1 MATFNPRLFTS
12 PDRLKAISP
21 KYLIQLFTPWAPYLA
36 ARGLSLAQ
44 ISSDAFPFQALSQ
57 ILMTPTDNAPKDMVD
72 ALYYIDELSDLEFED
87 VKVIASRVGLELDPP
102 QTLTTADLVTRIWV
116 AAPDLLKECH
126 AEKKAFRQKRFMY
139 QAGKAAEPTPFP
151 EVSDNQRVQIETM
164 LDDWFEEHGRG
175 RGSSVMIFRRDNHV
189 WIMVRH
195 GLPHQRI
202 GTHGEDGSSGTQMFR
217 PQTHDI
223 LLYDEALNELGLSAG
238 TKGERT
244 LYAHAL
250 GLILFGDLTYFGESA
265 KFTLDPLVALGGD
278 ALLCDDVEGIDSIV
292 LEEISRHFGGAFGY
306 KDVHRAKDL
315 FGYHGKSWLT
325 NFTRA
330 RFTSASFRVFFTGGS
345 TTGCRVKIMPP
356 NQASYERDEDG
367 LRVEKWLTARGFI
380 RTPES
385 EADDDAE
392 RVLDVA

>member
-1 MATFNPRLFTS
+1 MAKFDPRLFTS

-21 KYLIQLFTPWAPYLA
+21 EYLIQLFTPWAPYLA
-36 ARGLSLAQ
+36 ARGLPIQQLSA
-44 ISSDAFPFQALSQ
+44 AEFPFESLSR
-57 ILMTPTDNAPKDMVD
+57 ILMTPTDGAPKDMVD
-72 ALYYIDELSDLEFED
+72 ALYYIDELADLEFEE
-87 VKVIASRVGLELDPP
+87 VQAAATKTGVELSP
-102 QTLTTADLVTRIWV
+102 QDKLTTADLVTRVWL
-116 AAPDLLKECH
+116 ADPKPLRDLH
-126 AEKKAFRQKRFMY
+126 AENKAFRQKRFIY
-139 QAGKAAEPTPFP
+139 HTGRSSEPTPFP
-151 EVSDNQRVQIETM
+151 EVSATQLERIETM

-175 RGSSVMIFRRDNHV
+175 RGSSVMIFRRENHV

-202 GTHGEDGSSGTQMFR
+202 GTHGEDGSSGTQVFR

-244 LYAHAL
+244 IYAHAL

-265 KFTLDPLVALGGD
+265 KFTLDPLIALGGD
-278 ALLCDDVEGIDSIV
+278 ALLCDDIEGIDRIV
-292 LEEISRHFGGAFGY
+292 LEEVCRYFGGAFGY

-315 FGYHGKSWLT
+315 FGHHGKSWLT
-325 NFTRA
+325 NLARA
-330 RFTSASFRVFFTGGS
+330 RITSASFRVFFTGGS

-367 LRVEKWLTARGFI
+367 LRIEAWLTARGFI
-380 RTPES
+380 RIPAN

-392 RVLDVA
+392 PVLDVA

>member
-1 MATFNPRLFTS
+1 MAKFDPRLFTS

-21 KYLIQLFTPWAPYLA
+21 EYLIQLFAPWASYFA
-36 ARGLSLAQ
+36 ARGLSLPQ
-44 ISSDAFPFQALSQ
+44 ISSDSFPFEALSQ
-57 ILMTPTDNAPKDMVD
+57 ILMTPTDTAPKDMVD

-87 VKVIASRVGLELDPP
+87 VKAIASRAGLELDP
-102 QTLTTADLVTRIWV
+102 QQKLTTADLVTRIWV
-116 AAPDLLKECH
+116 AAPGLLKEAH

-139 QAGKAAEPTPFP
+139 QAGKSAKPTPFP
-151 EVSDNQRVQIETM
+151 EVSDNQRAQIETM

-175 RGSSVMIFRRDNHV
+175 RGSSVMIFRRENHV

-223 LLYDEALNELGLSAG
+223 LLYDEGLNELGLSAG

-244 LYAHAL
+244 IYAHAL

-265 KFTLDPLVALGGD
+265 KFTLDPLIALGGD
-278 ALLCDDVEGIDSIV
+278 ALLCDDIEGIDRIA
-292 LEEISRHFGGAFGY
+292 LEEVCRYFGGAFGY

-315 FGYHGKSWLT
+315 FGQHGKSWLT
-325 NFTRA
+325 NIVRA
-330 RFTSASFRVFFTGGS
+330 RITSASFRVFFTGGS
-345 TTGCRVKIMPP
+345 TSGCRVKITPA

-367 LRVEKWLTARGFI
+367 LRIEAWLTARGFI
-380 RTPES
+380 RTPVN

-392 RVLDVA
+392 PVLDVA